1 MNKAITVMLIV
12 LGVLIILLF
21 PSLHLEG
28 GNVILFLISVFVIG
42 FMGGG
47 FANLD
52 SIIKANQDAVFY
64 QRETSRKNAIIQD
77 ITLQK
82 DKLEKVDRE
91 RNADI
96 LTLAE
101 MEDRREG
108 ILRQYRGMEDN
119 IDMTSI
125 NEAIENLR
133 SKIGFRNG
141 K

>member
-1 MNKAITVMLIV
+1 
-12 LGVLIILLF
+12 
-21 PSLHLEG
+21 
-28 GNVILFLISVFVIG
+28 
-42 FMGGG
+42 MGGG

-64 QRETSRKNAIIQD
+64 QRETSRKTAIIQD

-82 DKLEKVDRE
+82 DKLEKLDRE
-91 RNADI
+91 RKADI

-141 K
+141 S

>member
-1 MNKAITVMLIV
+1 MNKAITVMLIMV
-12 LGVLIILLF
+12 GVLLILLY

-52 SIIKANQDAVFY
+52 GITKAQSDAVFY

-82 DKLEKVDRE
+82 DKLEKLDRE
-91 RNADI
+91 RIADI

-125 NEAIENLR
+125 NEAIEAMRRKL
-133 SKIGFRNG
+133 GFRNG
-141 K
+141 S

>member
-1 MNKAITVMLIV
+1 MNKAITVLLIV
-12 LGVLIILLF
+12 LGVLLIF
-21 PSLHLEG
+21 AFNSLHLEN
-28 GNVILFLISVFVIG
+28 GNVLLYLISIFVIG
-42 FMGGG
+42 FLAGG
-47 FANLD
+47 FSNLD
-52 SIIKANQDAVFY
+52 NITRLNQENVFY

-133 SKIGFRNG
+133 RKIGFRNG
-141 K
+141 S

>member
-1 MNKAITVMLIV
+1 MNKVITILLIMV
-12 LGVLIILLF
+12 GVLMVLLF
-21 PSLHLEG
+21 PSFHLEG
-28 GNVILFLISVFVIG
+28 GNVILFLISIFVIG
-42 FMGGG
+42 FMAGG
-47 FANLD
+47 FSNLD
-52 SIIKANQDAVFY
+52 NITRVNTDNVFY
-64 QRETSRKNAIIQD
+64 QREVGRKNAIIQR
-77 ITLQK
+77 ITLER
-82 DKLEKVDRE
+82 DKIRLEDDDRK
-91 RNADI
+91 ADI

-133 SKIGFRNG
+133 LKIGFR

>member
-1 MNKAITVMLIV
+1 MNKAITVLLIV
-12 LGVLIILLF
+12 LGVLLIF
-21 PSLHLEG
+21 AFNSLHLEN
-28 GNVILFLISVFVIG
+28 GNVILYLISIFVIG

-91 RNADI
+91 RKADI

-125 NEAIENLR
+125 NEAIEALR
-133 SKIGFRNG
+133 RKIGFRIEN
-141 K
+141 

>member
-1 MNKAITVMLIV
+1 
-12 LGVLIILLF
+12 
-21 PSLHLEG
+21 
-28 GNVILFLISVFVIG
+28 
-42 FMGGG
+42 MGGG

-52 SIIKANQDAVFY
+52 GITKAQSDAVFY

-82 DKLEKVDRE
+82 DKLEKLDRE
-91 RNADI
+91 RKADI

-125 NEAIENLR
+125 NEAIEAMRRKL
-133 SKIGFRNG
+133 GFRNG
-141 K
+141 S